1 MNTVTSTI
9 DITPTPFQAR
19 IQSPPQEWDLLLDGG
34 RGGGKTYA
42 LILGGFHLAER
53 SRTGHEPLALTNLL
67 RPEGRSSRATIL

>member
-42 LILGGFHLAER
+42 LILGGFHLVER
-53 SRTGHEPLALTNLL
+53 
-67 RPEGRSSRATIL
+67 

>member
-1 MNTVTSTI
+1 MNSGTALGNSRVRIRPMNTVTSTI

-53 SRTGHEPLALTNLL
+53 
-67 RPEGRSSRATIL
+67 